1 MKPDNLQYFIKL
13 VIHVFFN
20 KEETI
25 MRARNSRAIYKMYLC
40 NQQFSHTRTLAFVHQ
55 EQA

>member
-1 MKPDNLQYFIKL
+1 MKPDILQYFIKL

-20 KEETI
+20 KKETI